1 MIRVFQC
8 VDGIWQ
14 VDSWDKLALESR
26 DIWIDLVSPTAEEIS
41 QVQKHLSIEIP
52 SRAEMQEIEA
62 SSRLY
67 QENGAY
73 FMTATAVTSP
83 EHESMESSA
92 ITFILSEAFLVTV
105 RYLNPK
111 PFDSFAARIQ
121 KPGSNCVSSTDL
133 IIGLLENI
141 IDRLADI
148 LEMHSAEVER
158 ISRMIFSSAGQK
170 PQKKINLHE
179 TINDIGLEGNHFSTL
194 RESLVSVSRM
204 ALYLNQAVQRHAQA
218 GQIRETLKEISRDLA
233 SLADHASFM
242 SNKITFLLDATLGMI
257 SIQQNQ
263 IIKLFSV
270 AAVVFLP
277 PTLIASI
284 YGMNFKFIPELHW
297 EFGYPLAI
305 LLMVVSAIMP
315 FLYFKRKGWL

>member
-1 MIRVFQC
+1 MIKVFYKADAGWRC
-8 VDGIWQ
+8 DGWGDQ
-14 VDSWDKLALESR
+14 PFPSR
-26 DIWIDLVSPTAEEIS
+26 DTWFDLISPSTDEVD
-41 QVQKHLSIEIP
+41 QVQKFLSIEIP

-83 EHESMESSA
+83 EHDGLESSA

-105 RYLNPK
+105 RYMNPK
-111 PFDSFAARIQ
+111 PFDTFAARIQ
-121 KPGSNCVSSTDL
+121 KSGSGYSTSTDL
-133 IIGLLENI
+133 MIGLLETI
-141 IDRLADI
+141 IDRMADI

-158 ISRMIFSSAGQK
+158 ISKAIFAANGHK
-170 PQKKINLHE
+170 GAPQVNLKE
-179 TINDIGLEGNHFSTL
+179 TIKDIGIEGNHVSIL

-204 ALYLNQAVQRHAQA
+204 AIYLHQAVAQHPHVA
-218 GQIRETLKEISRDLA
+218 DIRETLKEISRDLA
-233 SLADHASFM
+233 SLADHATFM
-242 SNKITFLLDATLGMI
+242 SSKVNFILDATLGMI
-257 SIQQNQ
+257 SIEQNQ

-284 YGMNFKFIPELHW
+284 YGMNFHFIPELHW
-297 EFGYPLAI
+297 PFGYPLAI
-305 LLMVVSAIMP
+305 LLMIVSGILP
-315 FLYFKRKGWL
+315 YSYFKRKGWL

>member
-1 MIRVFQC
+1 MIRVFQRS
-8 VDGIWQ
+8 DGHWQ
-14 VDSWDKLALESR
+14 IDSWDKPELPSQN
-26 DIWIDLVSPTAEEIS
+26 IWIDLVSPSTEEVS
-41 QVQKHLSIEIP
+41 QVQRHFSIEIP

-62 SSRLY
+62 TSRLY

-83 EHESMESSA
+83 EHDGMEASA
-92 ITFILSEAFLVTV
+92 ITFILSAAFLITV
-105 RYLNPK
+105 RYVDPK
-111 PFDSFAARIQ
+111 PFDAFAARIQ
-121 KPGSNCVSSTDL
+121 KPGSGFSSSSDL
-133 IIGLLENI
+133 MIGLLETV
-141 IDRLADI
+141 IDRMADI

-158 ISRMIFSSAGQK
+158 ISRRIFPFTGQR
-170 PQKKINLHE
+170 PRKKIDLHAMME
-179 TINDIGLEGNHFSTL
+179 DVGVEGNHFSIL

-204 ALYLNQAVQRHAQA
+204 ALYLNQAVAHHEQV

-242 SNKITFLLDATLGMI
+242 SYKINFLLDATLGMI

-284 YGMNFKFIPELHW
+284 YGMNFKLIPELSW
-297 EFGYPLAI
+297 ELGYPLAI
-305 LLMVVSAIMP
+305 LLMIVSAVLP

>member
-1 MIRVFQC
+1 MIKVFYRAEALWRC
-8 VDGIWQ
+8 
-14 VDSWDKLALESR
+14 DSWEKNEPPAR
-26 DIWIDLVSPTAEEIS
+26 NIWIDLISPSADEVAK
-41 QVQKHLSIEIP
+41 VQSFLSIEIP

-73 FMTATAVTSP
+73 FMTATAVISP
-83 EHESMESSA
+83 DHDSLESSA
-92 ITFILSEAFLVTV
+92 VTFILSEAYLVTV
-105 RYLNPK
+105 RYLTPK

-121 KPGSNCVSSTDL
+121 KPGSSFSSSTDL
-133 IIGLLENI
+133 LIGLLETI
-141 IDRLADI
+141 IDRMADI

-158 ISRMIFSSAGQK
+158 ISRAIFSTHGHREA
-170 PQKKINLHE
+170 PQVSLQE
-179 TINDIGLEGNHFSTL
+179 TIKDIGIEGNHVSIL

-204 ALYLNQAVQRHAQA
+204 AIYLNQAVAQNPHAA
-218 GQIRETLKEISRDLA
+218 ALRETLKEISQDLA

-242 SNKITFLLDATLGMI
+242 SSKVNFILDATLGMI
-257 SIQQNQ
+257 NIEQNK

-284 YGMNFKFIPELHW
+284 YGMNFQLIPELSW
-297 EFGYPLAI
+297 PFGYPLAL
-305 LLMVVSAIMP
+305 LLMVVSAILP
-315 FLYFKRKGWL
+315 YTYFKRKGWL

>member
-1 MIRVFQC
+1 MIKVFC
-8 VDGIWQ
+8 RSDGIWKCGC
-14 VDSWDKLALESR
+14 WDNLQRPLRE
-26 DIWIDLVSPTAEEIS
+26 IWIDLLSPTAAEVEL
-41 QVQKHLSIEIP
+41 VQKFLSIEIP

-67 QENGAY
+67 QENGAF

-83 EHESMESSA
+83 EHDGLESSA
-92 ITFILSEAFLVTV
+92 ITFILSEAYLVTV
-105 RYLNPK
+105 RYMNPK

-121 KPGSNCVSSTDL
+121 KPGSSYATSTDL
-133 IIGLLENI
+133 MIGLLETI

-158 ISRMIFSSAGQK
+158 ISKAIFAANGPK
-170 PQKKINLHE
+170 GAPPVNLKE
-179 TINDIGLEGNHFSTL
+179 TIKDIGIEGNHVSIL

-204 ALYLNQAVQRHAQA
+204 AIYLNQAVAQHTQVA
-218 GQIRETLKEISRDLA
+218 TIRETLKEISRDLA

-242 SNKITFLLDATLGMI
+242 SSKVNFILDATLGMI
-257 SIQQNQ
+257 SIEQNQ

-284 YGMNFKFIPELHW
+284 YGMNFHFMPELAW
-297 EFGYPLAI
+297 PFGYPLAI
-305 LLMVVSAIMP
+305 LLMIVSAILP
-315 FLYFKRKGWL
+315 YSFFKHKGWL

>member
-1 MIRVFQC
+1 MIKVFYKAE
-8 VDGIWQ
+8 GIWHCGC
-14 VDSWDKLALESR
+14 WDKLQLPSR
-26 DIWIDLVSPTAEEIS
+26 DIWIDLVSPSMDEVDHA
-41 QVQKHLSIEIP
+41 QKFLSIEIP

-67 QENGAY
+67 QESGAY

-83 EHESMESSA
+83 EHDGLESSA
-92 ITFILSEAFLVTV
+92 ITFILSETYLITV
-105 RYLNPK
+105 RYMNPK

-121 KPGSNCVSSTDL
+121 KPGSNFATSTDL
-133 IIGLLENI
+133 MIGLLETI
-141 IDRLADI
+141 IDRMADI

-158 ISRMIFSSAGQK
+158 ISKAVFAANGHRGT
-170 PQKKINLHE
+170 PQVNLKE
-179 TINDIGLEGNHFSTL
+179 TIKDIGIEGNHVSIL

-204 ALYLNQAVQRHAQA
+204 AIYLNQAVAQHPQA
-218 GQIRETLKEISRDLA
+218 AAMRETLKEISRDLA

-242 SNKITFLLDATLGMI
+242 SSKVNFILDATLGMI
-257 SIQQNQ
+257 SIEQNQ

-284 YGMNFKFIPELHW
+284 YGMNFHFIPELSW
-297 EFGYPLAI
+297 PFGYPLAI
-305 LLMVVSAIMP
+305 LLMIVSAILP
-315 FLYFKRKGWL
+315 YAYFKRKGWL

>member
-1 MIRVFQC
+1 LI
-8 VDGIWQ
+8 
-14 VDSWDKLALESR
+14 
-26 DIWIDLVSPTAEEIS
+26 SPNADEVAE
-41 QVQKHLSIEIP
+41 VQKFLSIEIP

-83 EHESMESSA
+83 DHDSLESSA
-92 ITFILSEAFLVTV
+92 ITFILSEAYLVTV
-105 RYLNPK
+105 RYLTPK

-121 KPGSNCVSSTDL
+121 KPGSSFSSSTDL
-133 IIGLLENI
+133 MIGLLETI
-141 IDRLADI
+141 IDRMADI

-158 ISRMIFSSAGQK
+158 ISRAIFSAGAHREA
-170 PQKKINLHE
+170 PQINLQE
-179 TINDIGLEGNHFSTL
+179 TIKDIGIEGNHVSIL

-204 ALYLNQAVQRHAQA
+204 AIYLNQAVAQHPQA
-218 GQIRETLKEISRDLA
+218 PVLRETLKEISRDLA

-242 SNKITFLLDATLGMI
+242 SSKVNFILDATLGMI
-257 SIQQNQ
+257 NIEQNK

-284 YGMNFKFIPELHW
+284 YGMNFELIPELSW
-297 EFGYPLAI
+297 SFGYPLAI
-305 LLMVVSAIMP
+305 LLMVISAILP
-315 FLYFKRKGWL
+315 YTYFKRKGWL

>member
-1 MIRVFQC
+1 MIRVFHRT
-8 VDGIWQ
+8 DGLWQ
-14 VDSWDKLALESR
+14 VNSWDKPGLPFR
-26 DIWIDLVSPTAEEIS
+26 NIWIDLVSPSAEEIS
-41 QVQKHLSIEIP
+41 QVQQHLSIEIP

-62 SSRLY
+62 TSRLY

-73 FMTATAVTSP
+73 FMTVTGITSP
-83 EHESMESSA
+83 EHDSMESSA
-92 ITFILSEAFLVTV
+92 ITFILSEAYLVTV

-111 PFDSFAARIQ
+111 PFDAFAARIQ
-121 KPGSNCVSSTDL
+121 KPGSNCSSSTDVM
-133 IIGLLENI
+133 IGLLEMI
-141 IDRLADI
+141 IDRMADI

-158 ISRMIFSSAGQK
+158 ISSMIFTQGVRKSR
-170 PQKKINLHE
+170 KKIDLHE
-179 TINDIGLEGNHFSTL
+179 TITDIGLEGNHFSTL

-204 ALYLNQAVQRHAQA
+204 ALYLNQAVAHHEQA
-218 GQIRETLKEISRDLA
+218 GQLRETLKEISRDLA

-242 SNKITFLLDATLGMI
+242 SNKITFLLEATLGMI
-257 SIQQNQ
+257 NIEQNQ

-284 YGMNFKFIPELHW
+284 YGMNFKLIPELHW
-297 EFGYPLAI
+297 EFGYPMAV
-305 LLMVVSAIMP
+305 LLMVVSAILP